1 MQLSPEDRDAVRQLA
16 AERIV
21 SELRAELGGCFAG
34 LIVLP
39 LNVVGPMIG
48 LSGKQAGRRLPITS
62 MGPRSNGVTLQNLQT
77 HLANNTARKTA

>member
-1 MQLSPEDRDAVRQLA
+1 MQLSPEDRDTVFQLA

-21 SELRAELGGCFAG
+21 NELRAELGGSFAG

-48 LSGKQAGRRLPITS
+48 LSGKQAGRRLPVTS
-62 MGPRSNGVTLQNLQT
+62 LGARSNGVTLKNLQT
-77 HLANNTARKTA
+77 HLDENTSRKSA